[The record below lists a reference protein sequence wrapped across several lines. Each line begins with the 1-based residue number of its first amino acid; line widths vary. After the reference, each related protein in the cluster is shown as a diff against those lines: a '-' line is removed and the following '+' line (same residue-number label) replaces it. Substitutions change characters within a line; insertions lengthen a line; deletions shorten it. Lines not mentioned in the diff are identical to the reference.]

1 MRTLLFA
8 LVLAACVSPPPPV
21 APSPP
26 EPPPAP
32 PPTPMV
38 TTLPSMLP
46 PGESAMPAMTP
57 DVPAAPPVALAA
69 PVAGRVR
76 QGALEHSMANC
87 PSAVKGAVT
96 RAVNT
101 EFGVELTITADD
113 PASQRRIIELAARHE
128 QVGDPDGS
136 APPHTGLHGGPG
148 SIGHCPVIHD
158 ATTVTFT
165 RLRRG
170 AVIHLRAL
178 LPSDVAR
185 VQAIVHQRLAALAE
199 R

>member
-8 LVLAACVSPPPPV
+8 LVLAACASPPPPV

-26 EPPPAP
+26 GPPPAP

-38 TTLPSMLP
+38 TALPSMLP
-46 PGESAMPAMTP
+46 PGGPATPAMVP
-57 DVPAAPPVALAA
+57 DAPTALAA
-69 PVAGRVR
+69 PAAGVR
-76 QGALEHSMANC
+76 PGALEHSMANC
-87 PSAVKGAVT
+87 PTAVRGAVT

-101 EFGVELTITADD
+101 EFGVDLTITADD
-113 PASQRRIIELAARHE
+113 PASQRRILELAARHE
-128 QVGDPDGS
+128 QIGDPDGS
-136 APPHTGLHGGPG
+136 APRHTGRHGGPG
-148 SIGHCPVIHD
+148 GIGHCPVIHD
-158 ATTVTFT
+158 ETTVTFT

-185 VQAIVHQRLAALAE
+185 VQSIVNSRLAALAE

>member
-8 LVLAACVSPPPPV
+8 LVLAACASPPPPV
-21 APSPP
+21 APSLPP
-26 EPPPAP
+26 PPPAP
-32 PPTPMV
+32 PPTLMV
-38 TTLPSMLP
+38 TTLP
-46 PGESAMPAMTP
+46 AMAP
-57 DVPAAPPVALAA
+57 DAPAAPPTA
-69 PVAGRVR
+69 VAGRVR

-87 PSAVKGAVT
+87 PTAVPGAVT

-101 EFGVELTITADD
+101 EFGVDLTITADD

-148 SIGHCPVIHD
+148 GIGHCPVIHD
-158 ATTVTFT
+158 ATTVTFS

-178 LPSDVAR
+178 LPGDVAR
-185 VQAIVHQRLAALAE
+185 VQAIVNERLAALAAG
-199 R
+199 